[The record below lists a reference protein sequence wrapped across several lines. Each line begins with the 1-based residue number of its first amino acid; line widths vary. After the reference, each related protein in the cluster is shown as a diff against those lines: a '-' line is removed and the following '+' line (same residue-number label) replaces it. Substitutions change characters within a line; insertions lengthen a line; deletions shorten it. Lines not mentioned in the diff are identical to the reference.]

1 MNDTRMI
8 DPRINDARLTDGV
21 LWRRV
26 SAWCIDALIIA
37 VIATVLWLVLMV
49 FGVLTLGLGFPLLAV
64 LPLVPIAY
72 HVLFIAGGMTATPGQ
87 GIMGL
92 SVRQADTLAA
102 PDFAQAVV
110 FTVGLWLTLAT
121 SGVWLLAA
129 LFMPQK
135 RAIHDLVSGL
145 VIVRSQALTR
155 SVAFGTMA

>member
-1 MNDTRMI
+1 MNALTDE
-8 DPRINDARLTDGV
+8 RLTDGV

-26 SAWCIDALIIA
+26 GAWCIDAVFIA
-37 VIATVLWLVLMV
+37 VIVSALWVVLML
-49 FGVLTLGLGFPLLAV
+49 FGVVTLGLGLPLLAV

-72 HVLFIAGGMTATPGQ
+72 HVGFIAGGMTATPGQ

-92 SVRQADTLAA
+92 SVRQADTLAP
-102 PDFAQAVV
+102 PDFVQAVV

-121 SGVWLLAA
+121 SGLWLLAT
-129 LFMPQK
+129 LFLPQK

-155 SVAFGTMA
+155 GLAFGTMA